1 MKRIVLIAAGS
12 VFLAGAAF
20 GAEDDVA
27 SGALD
32 SPAANV
38 PTKEAALVV
47 PAGTRVP
54 LVMVNSISS
63 KHSQIGDPVY
73 LQSVYPVVVGER
85 ILIPAGTHVSGSVT
99 NSKRP
104 GRVKGRGTLGIRLE
118 QLILPNGVIR
128 SLLGRPGMIDGRST
142 GDFDRESGTVK
153 SEGTKGED
161 ASDIATATGAG
172 ASIGTIAGS
181 VAGQTGKGLAI
192 GSAAGA
198 AAGLAS
204 VLLTRGPDAMLDRGT
219 HLEML
224 LERNLAFTEDEL
236 SGMNVV
242 GEPKGG
248 IGAGPDRSGPTRGRY
263 PGSGRFPSG
272 RFPRLGRFP
281 L

>member
-1 MKRIVLIAAGS
+1 MKRIFLIAVGS
-12 VFLAGAAF
+12 VFLAGVTF
-20 GAEDDVA
+20 GAEDDDGSA
-27 SGALD
+27 AEGN
-32 SPAANV
+32 PAANA
-38 PTKEAALVV
+38 PSKESALVV

-73 LQSVYPVVVGER
+73 LQSVYPVVVGQR

-128 SLLGRPGMIDGRST
+128 SLLGRPGMIDGRSA
-142 GDFDRESGTVK
+142 GDFDRESGTIK

-161 ASDIATATGAG
+161 ASDIATATGTG
-172 ASIGTIAGS
+172 ATIGTIAGRS
-181 VAGQTGKGLAI
+181 AKGLAI

-224 LERNLAFTEDEL
+224 LEWDLEFTEDEL
-236 SGMNVV
+236 EGMHPV
-242 GEPKGG
+242 GEPRGG
-248 IGAGPDRSGPTRGRY
+248 IGAGPDRSGSNR
-263 PGSGRFPSG
+263 GRFPGSG

>member
-1 MKRIVLIAAGS
+1 MKRILLIAAAS
-12 VFLAGAAF
+12 VIVAGAAF
-20 GAEDDVA
+20 GAEDDDA
-27 SGALD
+27 SVVQGD
-32 SPAANV
+32 PAANA
-38 PTKEAALVV
+38 TAEEATLVV

-73 LQSVYPVVVGER
+73 MQSVYPVVVGER

-118 QLILPNGVIR
+118 QMIMPNGVIR
-128 SLLGRPGMIDGRST
+128 SLLGRPGMMDGRSA

-161 ASDIATATGAG
+161 ASDIVTATTTG
-172 ASIGTIAGS
+172 ASIGTIAGLG
-181 VAGQTGKGLAI
+181 AGRTGAGLGI
-192 GSAAGA
+192 GAAAGA
-198 AAGLAS
+198 AVGLAS

-219 HLEML
+219 HLDML
-224 LERNLAFTEDEL
+224 LEQDLAFTEDEL
-236 SGMNVV
+236 QGMHPV
-242 GEPKGG
+242 GEPKGDV
-248 IGAGPDRSGPTRGRY
+248 GAGPQRSGPNRGRY
-263 PGSGRFPSG
+263 PGSP
-272 RFPRLGRFP
+272 RFPRVGRFP

>member
-1 MKRIVLIAAGS
+1 MKRIFLIATGS
-12 VFLAGAAF
+12 AFLAGAAF
-20 GAEDDVA
+20 GAEDDDA
-27 SGALD
+27 SGAQGN
-32 SPAANV
+32 PAANT
-38 PTKEAALVV
+38 PSNEAALVV

-54 LVMVNSISS
+54 LVMVNSVSS
-63 KHSQIGDPVY
+63 KHSQVGDSVY

-128 SLLGRPGMIDGRST
+128 SLLGRPGMIDGRSP

-161 ASDIATATGAG
+161 ASDIATAAGAG
-172 ASIGTIAGS
+172 ASIGAIAGS
-181 VAGQTGKGLAI
+181 VAGRTGTGLGI

-224 LERNLAFTEDEL
+224 LEGDLAFTEDEL
-236 SGMNVV
+236 KGMNPV
-242 GEPKGG
+242 GAPTGG
-248 IGAGPDRSGPTRGRY
+248 IGAGPERSSPNRGRN
-263 PGSGRFPSG
+263 PGLG
-272 RFPRLGRFP
+272 RFPRVGRFP

>member
-12 VFLAGAAF
+12 VFLAGTAL
-20 GAEDDVA
+20 GAEDDDA
-27 SGALD
+27 SGAQGN
-32 SPAANV
+32 PAANA
-38 PTKEAALVV
+38 PTNEAALVV

-54 LVMVNSISS
+54 LVMVNSVSS

-73 LQSVYPVVVGER
+73 LQSIYPVVVGEK

-128 SLLGRPGMIDGRST
+128 SLLGRPGMIDGRAP
-142 GDFDRESGTVK
+142 GDFDRESGTIK

-161 ASDIATATGAG
+161 ASDVAVATGAG
-172 ASIGTIAGS
+172 ASIGSLAGLITGRS
-181 VAGQTGKGLAI
+181 GKGLAI

-198 AAGLAS
+198 AAGLTS

-219 HLEML
+219 HVEML

-236 SGMNVV
+236 RGMNLV

-248 IGAGPDRSGPTRGRY
+248 VGAGPVRSSPNRVRD
-263 PGSGRFPSG
+263 PGLG
-272 RFPRLGRFP
+272 RFPRVGRFP